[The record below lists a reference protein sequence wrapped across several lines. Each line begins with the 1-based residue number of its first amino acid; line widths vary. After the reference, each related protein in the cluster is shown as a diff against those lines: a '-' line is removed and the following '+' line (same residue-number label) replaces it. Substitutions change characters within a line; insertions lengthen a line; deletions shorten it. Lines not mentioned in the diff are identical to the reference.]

1 MSVSFPPVEMEF
13 TREFVAGGPA
23 VKPLTMTVVLGEKPL
38 IVLKD
43 TDELMFCF
51 RLKIIKL

>member
-1 MSVSFPPVEMEF
+1 MSISFPPVEMEL
-13 TREFVAGGPA
+13 THEVVAGGPA
-23 VKPLTMTVVLGEKPL
+23 VKPLTMTVVLEENPF

-51 RLKIIKL
+51 CLKIITF